1 MRPLVAHCHLGLG
14 KLYRRTGKRQE
25 AREHLRIAAT
35 MYREMGMRFWP
46 EKAGRGDTT
55 AILTRRWDMTTGAAE
70 NPGETQARRLERVYE
85 EVARL
90 LRDPGVASRL
100 RSAPGKDAWSAMQTL
115 GHMTEMIPYWLNH
128 CRILIAATGTAPTFG
143 RSAGSP
149 ERLAGVAHGATASPD
164 ALLRRLEEEVQ
175 AAADTIRTL
184 SMAERSKR
192 GISSERGEM
201 TVAEV
206 LESFIVSHA
215 EEHLAQVQAAL
226 RSDR

>member
-1 MRPLVAHCHLGLG
+1 V
-14 KLYRRTGKRQE
+14 
-25 AREHLRIAAT
+25 
-35 MYREMGMRFWP
+35 
-46 EKAGRGDTT
+46 
-55 AILTRRWDMTTGAAE
+55 TTGAAE
-70 NPGETQARRLERVYE
+70 NPGEAQAKRLERVYE

-128 CRILIAATGTAPTFG
+128 CHVLIAATGTPPRFG

-149 ERLAGVAHGATASPD
+149 ERLAGVAHGATATPD
-164 ALLRRLEEEVQ
+164 ALLGRLEEEVQ
-175 AAADTIRTL
+175 AAAGTIRKL

-206 LESFIVSHA
+206 LESFIVGHA
-215 EEHLAQVQAAL
+215 EEHLAQVQATL
-226 RSDR
+226 RSD

>member
-1 MRPLVAHCHLGLG
+1 V
-14 KLYRRTGKRQE
+14 
-25 AREHLRIAAT
+25 
-35 MYREMGMRFWP
+35 
-46 EKAGRGDTT
+46 TT
-55 AILTRRWDMTTGAAE
+55 RAAE

-90 LRDPGVASRL
+90 LRDASVASHL
-100 RSAPGKDAWSAMQTL
+100 RTAPDQDTWSAMQTL

-128 CRILIAATGTAPTFG
+128 CRVLIAATGAPPRFG

-149 ERLAGVAHGATASPD
+149 ERIAGVAQGETAEPG
-164 ALLRRLEEEVQ
+164 ALLARLEEAVRS
-175 AAADTIRTL
+175 AAGTIRKL
-184 SMAERSKR
+184 SEAERSKR

-215 EEHLAQVQAAL
+215 EEHLAQVKTAL
-226 RSDR
+226 RTP